1 MSGPLCED
9 LKQLQTTML
18 TNVCRSIICYIKH
31 QQFGQFP
38 NNVVKLHISC
48 INYIFQVDTSPTV
61 IHPHV
66 NRIITRKVTKLSCLS
81 YDII

>member
-9 LKQLQTTML
+9 LKPLQTTLL
-18 TNVCRSIICYIKH
+18 TNVCRSIICYIK
-31 QQFGQFP
+31 QEQLGQFP

-61 IHPHV
+61 IHPHDW
-66 NRIITRKVTKLSCLS
+66 IINRKVTKLSCLS
-81 YDII
+81 HGII